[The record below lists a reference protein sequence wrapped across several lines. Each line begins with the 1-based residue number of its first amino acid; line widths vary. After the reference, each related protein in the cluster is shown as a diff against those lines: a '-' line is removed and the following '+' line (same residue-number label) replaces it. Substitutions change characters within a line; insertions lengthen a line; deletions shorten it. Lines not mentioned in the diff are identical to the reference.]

1 LTNVRDLHHT
11 ACVSTNELDPTLFT
25 HQLLEVRDGVTIAFV
40 REGLG
45 GLPLLLLHGWPG
57 SKRLFWRNI
66 APLAEMGFEVIVPDQ
81 RGFADSGPAAAGR
94 LDPVASSRDMA
105 ALLERLGHK
114 RAIVCAG
121 DQGGVVAIDMS
132 LRFPELVTRMVLF
145 NTAAPI
151 LPDIYEAAGLPANMF
166 EEIAKVSD
174 HMGVHGLR
182 ADELC
187 ASLDSEDKRLE
198 YVKSFFTG
206 HVWKDGEPV
215 RQLAA
220 RGGFTA
226 EQAAFQAEPFRDAET
241 MRASLGTY
249 EAFVG
254 AGGPIEP
261 PLLDRPVEVETMI
274 LYGMEDEI
282 IGDYW
287 PREMALACNRP
298 VGPFLVQGAGHFV
311 QWEAADIL
319 NNALQVFCRDL
330 LQP

>member
-1 LTNVRDLHHT
+1 LTNVGDLHHT
-11 ACVSTNELDPTLFT
+11 ACVSTDELNPTRFETRRLD
-25 HQLLEVRDGVTIAFV
+25 VREGVTIAFV
-40 REGLG
+40 REGVG

-94 LDPVASSRDMA
+94 LDPVASARDMA
-105 ALLERLGHK
+105 ALLQKLGHE
-114 RAIVCAG
+114 RVIICAG
-121 DQGGVVAIDMS
+121 DQGGVVAMDMS
-132 LRFPELVTRMVLF
+132 LRFPELVSRMVLF
-145 NTAAPI
+145 NTAVPV
-151 LPDIYEAAGLPANMF
+151 LPDVYAAAGLPPNMF
-166 EEIAKVSD
+166 EEIAKVSE
-174 HMGVHGLR
+174 HMALHGLQ

-187 ASLDSEDKRLE
+187 ASLDSEDKRLD
-198 YVKSFFTG
+198 YVKTFFTG
-206 HVWKDGEPV
+206 HIWKDGEPV

-220 RGGFTA
+220 HGAFTD
-226 EQAAFQAEPFRDAET
+226 EQAAFQAEPFRDPKV

-249 EAFVG
+249 EAFLG
-254 AGGPIEP
+254 AGGPIETP
-261 PLLDRPVEVETMI
+261 ILDRPIEVETMI

-287 PREMALACNRP
+287 PREMALACRRP

-319 NNALQVFCRDL
+319 NNAVQVFCRDL

>member
-1 LTNVRDLHHT
+1 MGDLHHT
-11 ACVSTNELDPTLFT
+11 VGVSTNELNPDRFAT
-25 HQLLEVRDGVTIAFV
+25 HRLEVREGVTIAFV
-40 REGLG
+40 REGKG

-81 RGFADSGPAAAGR
+81 RGFADSGPAEAGR
-94 LDPVASSRDMA
+94 LDPVASARDMA
-105 ALLERLGHK
+105 ALLQKLGHEG
-114 RAIVCAG
+114 AIVCAG

-145 NTAAPI
+145 NTAAPM
-151 LPDIYEAAGLPANMF
+151 LPDLYEAAGLPPNMF

-174 HMGVHGLR
+174 HMALHGLQ

-187 ASLDSEDKRLE
+187 ASLDSEDKRVE
-198 YVKSFFTG
+198 YVKSFFTS
-206 HVWKDGEPV
+206 HVWRDGQPA

-220 RGGFTA
+220 RDGFSD
-226 EQAAFQAEPFRDAET
+226 EQAAFQAEPFRDPEV

-249 EAFVG
+249 EAFLG

-261 PLLDRPVEVETMI
+261 PLLDRPIEVETMI

-287 PREMALACNRP
+287 PREMALACHRP

-311 QWEAADIL
+311 QWEAAGIL
-319 NNALQVFCRDL
+319 NEALRTFCRDL
-330 LQP
+330 LQR